1 MERFCDKCGTLVSGE
16 GTFCPQCGAPMA
28 SAVNLSKPSD
38 ASSMMG
44 TVTPGVDAGLAPGQH
59 PETDEYFSGSGE
71 TGASYNTVDA
81 PMPSITRDSMG
92 TVTPGAPTPAPQ
104 PTTQPTGYQ
113 YNANPTPAPAPV
125 QSPNYAQM
133 PNYPQTGNVNNSA
146 AVEEMSVGKW
156 VGTILLG
163 NCLGIVS
170 LILLFV
176 WAFGDTPQP
185 KKNYAKANL
194 IIQAIALGLY
204 IILMI
209 GLFACTGSLMGA
221 DFWDEIS
228 Y

>member
-38 ASSMMG
+38 SSSMG
-44 TVTPGVDAGLAPGQH
+44 TITPGIDKGLAPGEH
-59 PETDEYFSGSGE
+59 PETDEYFSGSGD
-71 TGASYNTVDA
+71 TGASYNTVDT
-81 PMPSITRDSMG
+81 PMPSITKDSMG

-104 PTTQPTGYQ
+104 PAPAPQPTGYQ
-113 YNANPTPAPAPV
+113 YNANPTPAPV

-133 PNYPQTGNVNNSA
+133 PNYPQTSNVGNNATVQ
-146 AVEEMSVGKW
+146 EMTVGQW

-163 NCLGIVS
+163 NCLGIIS

-185 KKNYAKANL
+185 KKNYARANL
-194 IIQAIALGLY
+194 IIQAVALGLY

-209 GLFACTGSLMGA
+209 GTIACTGSILGA
-221 DFWDEIS
+221 DFWDEIA

>member
-38 ASSMMG
+38 TSSMMG

-71 TGASYNTVDA
+71 TGATYNTVDA
-81 PMPSITRDSMG
+81 PMPSITRDTMG
-92 TVTPGAPTPAPQ
+92 TVTPGAPTPTPQ
-104 PTTQPTGYQ
+104 PAPQPTGYQ
-113 YNANPTPAPAPV
+113 YNANPAPAPAPV

-133 PNYPQTGNVNNSA
+133 PNYPQTSNVNNSTTENMT
-146 AVEEMSVGKW
+146 VSQW
-156 VGTILLG
+156 VGTYILG
-163 NCLGIVS
+163 NCLSIIS
-170 LILLFV
+170 LIFLLC

-185 KKNYAKANL
+185 KKNYARAML
-194 IIQAIALGLY
+194 IIQVVLFGLS
-204 IILMI
+204 IITMI
-209 GLFACTGSLMGA
+209 CGIACTGSLMGA